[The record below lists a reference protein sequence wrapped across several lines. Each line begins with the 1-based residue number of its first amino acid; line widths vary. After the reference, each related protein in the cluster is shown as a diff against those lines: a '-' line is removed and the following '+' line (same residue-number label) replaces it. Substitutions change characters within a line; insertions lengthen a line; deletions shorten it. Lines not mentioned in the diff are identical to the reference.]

1 MARCE
6 DFPCCGSERGTSYNG
21 QLYGSDEAIKA
32 RVEEDWRNGHG
43 DCDHEVRSIISGI
56 WPDEDDEDGIYCE
69 ACREYREV
77 IESGSSEGF
86 TGSPIHWATLS
97 CGHQE
102 IDDSADSLESTR

>member
-6 DFPCCGSERGTSYNG
+6 DFPCCGHELGDCNG
-21 QLYGSDEAIKA
+21 QLYGSNELIKEQVQ
-32 RVEEDWRNGHG
+32 RQWDTGHG
-43 DCDHEVRSIISGI
+43 YCDHPNGI
-56 WPDEDDEDGIYCE
+56 YNCWPDEDDEDGVYCE

-77 IESGSSEGF
+77 IERGSSEGF